1 MADADC
7 FLKIE
12 GIDGESLDDG
22 HKNEIEVLSW
32 SWGASQPASMATGSG
47 GGTGKVSMQDFSF
60 SIRNGKAS
68 PKIMLACAK
77 GKHIKSATFTCRKA
91 GGDQEE
97 FLVFTLTDCII
108 SSYSTGGS
116 GGGDLP
122 IESVSVNF
130 AKVEMQY
137 KPQGSDGSLGSLVK
151 TGWDLKTNT
160 KV

>member
-1 MADADC
+1 MAADC

-12 GIDGESLDDG
+12 GIDGESEDAN
-22 HKNEIEVLSW
+22 HKGEIEVLSW

-47 GGTGKVSMQDFSF
+47 GGSGKVNMQDFSF
-60 SIRNGKAS
+60 SFRNGKAS
-68 PKIMLACAK
+68 PKLMLACAK
-77 GKHIKSATFTCRKA
+77 GKHIKSAVFTCRKA

-97 FLVFTLTDCII
+97 YLVFTLSDCIV
-108 SSYSTGGS
+108 SSYQTGGS
-116 GGGDLP
+116 GGEDLP
-122 IESVSVNF
+122 IESLTLNF

-151 TGWDLKTNT
+151 TGWDLKTNA

>member
-1 MADADC
+1 MAADC

-12 GIDGESLDDG
+12 GIDGESEDSN
-22 HKNEIEVLSW
+22 HKGEIEVLSW

-47 GGTGKVSMQDFSF
+47 GGSGKVNMQDFSF
-60 SIRNGKAS
+60 SFRNGKAS

-77 GKHIKSATFTCRKA
+77 GKHIATATFTCRKA

-97 FLVFTLTDCII
+97 YLVFKLSDCII

-116 GGGDLP
+116 GGDDLP
-122 IESVSVNF
+122 IENATVNF

-151 TGWDLKTNT
+151 TGWDLKANT